1 MISLYIG
8 KFVWVV
14 SVDVSVVPNL
24 HDLSVHTEVCVCS
37 HLRRVCRAQG
47 LRSLC
52 IHGSLCG

>member
-24 HDLSVHTEVCVCS
+24 HDLSVHTETCVGS
-37 HLRRVCRAQG
+37 QRRRVCRAQG
-47 LRSLC
+47 
-52 IHGSLCG
+52 I